1 MLQQS
6 SIDVD
11 RAVGVFGVDGSVLA
25 RLVPAGWVRQALV
38 AAGVVSRTRRT
49 SAVLGVYLVL
59 ALTLFPEVSVPG
71 VFEKLS
77 GVWGRPGAAVPSKSS
92 LKQRRGSLGAEPLR
106 LLFLRLRG
114 AGAQVPQAQWRGLLV
129 CAWDGT
135 LLAAPDV
142 SAVVEVFGKKGDG
155 KAAASPLVRVLVL
168 VACGSRAVIDA
179 VFDAYSVGERALAER
194 LVPSL
199 RPGMLLLADRG
210 FPGYVLWCRAAGT
223 QAQLCWRVKRNV
235 RLDVHQV
242 LPDGSGLAWWQPSA
256 TNLSAAVRSNLPEK
270 MLVRVITGWITVI
283 DERGVR
289 RSESYR
295 LVTTLTDHVQYPA
308 PAVLHLY
315 GRRWQVEVAI
325 KGLKCVQGA
334 ARLRSRTADGVRQE
348 VWAWLC
354 THQLLRIEAACAAA
368 DASGPGPAEVPQI
381 GFTTLVQRLRD
392 AVIRTGGR
400 GQDPDQALHR
410 LREAT
415 REDVTPIDPR
425 IRVYDRVIKYSVA
438 RYRTKKPDQH
448 GHTVLYEYTI
458 EPAGTPVTS
467 TTATEQHHPAKIN
480 P

>member
-1 MLQQS
+1 M
-6 SIDVD
+6 DVD
-11 RAVGVFGVDGSVLA
+11 RLAGVFGVDGSVLA
-25 RLVPAGWVRQALV
+25 RLVPVGWVRQVLV
-38 AAGVVSRTRRT
+38 DAGVVSRTRRT

-59 ALTLFPEVSVPG
+59 ALTLFPEVSVSG
-71 VFEKLS
+71 VFEKLC
-77 GVWGRPGAAVPSKSS
+77 GVLGRPGAQVPSKAS
-92 LKQRRGSLGAEPLR
+92 LRQRRASLGPEPLR
-106 LLFLRLRG
+106 LLFARLRG
-114 AGAQVPQAQWRGLLV
+114 AGAQVPQARWRGLLV
-129 CAWDGT
+129 CACDGT

-142 SAVVEVFGKKGDG
+142 PAVVAVFGKKADG
-155 KAAASPLVRVLVL
+155 KAAACPLVRVLVL
-168 VACGSRAVIDA
+168 VACGSRTVIDV
-179 VFDAYSVGERALAER
+179 VFDAYRVGERALAER

-210 FPGYVLWCRAAGT
+210 FPGYVLWCRAAGSG
-223 QAQLCWRVKRNV
+223 AQLCWRVKGNT

-242 LPDGSGLAWWQPSA
+242 LPEGSGLAWWRPSSS
-256 TNLSAAVRSNLPEK
+256 NLSAAARSNLPEK

-295 LVTTLTDHVQYPA
+295 LVTTLIDHIEYPA
-308 PAVLHLY
+308 PAVLQLY
-315 GRRWQVEVAI
+315 GRRWQVELMI

-334 ARLRSRTADGVRQE
+334 AQLRSRTPDGVRQE

-368 DASGPGPAEVPQI
+368 DASGPAPAQVRQI

-400 GQDPDQALHR
+400 GQNPDQALER

-415 REDVTPIDPR
+415 REDVTPADPR

-438 RYRTKKPDQH
+438 KYRTKKPDQH
-448 GHTVLYEYTI
+448 GHAVHHEYTI
-458 EPAGTPVTS
+458 ESASIAATP
-467 TTATEQHHPAKIN
+467 TTATKQRNPIKIKS
-480 P
+480 